1 METHPESCRNMFLF
15 RREAC
20 VRLTTKIVSKLVV
33 AFSGGGRAFALRII
47 PGLLVVIG
55 AAWLAAFS

>member
-1 METHPESCRNMFLF
+1 MFLF